1 MLPIILGNAYF
12 SYVAESDARNQPTK
26 MYNATKQLQDL
37 IDHCRNLDDST
48 RELSDLRMDCL
59 CFIASG
65 EDNTIATLGNDAC
78 DTEEGAAFTLL
89 SMQSLVEDQ
98 SDAVKAVFQSQGF
111 KY

>member
-1 MLPIILGNAYF
+1 MK
-12 SYVAESDARNQPTK
+12 S
-26 MYNATKQLQDL
+26 ATQQLQDL
-37 IDHCRNLDDST
+37 IDYCRDLDDST
-48 RELSDLRMDCL
+48 RESSDLRMDCL
-59 CFIASG
+59 CFIAGG
-65 EDNTIATLGNDAC
+65 EDNTIATLGYDAC